1 MRGVFIS
8 LEGPDGAGKTTTADY
23 IEQLLSEVGYV
34 VIRTREPGGTELS
47 EMIRK
52 LLLSEEMCSKTELL
66 LFAASR
72 AEHLERK
79 IKPAIEEGKIILC
92 DRFADSSFA
101 YQGYGRGLLE
111 DVKLLEEYV
120 LNGFEPDYT
129 IFFDIPLEVSLERL
143 AFRFNQQDRLDKEMR
158 DFKERVFL
166 GYRQRFEDNPHRMV
180 RINANQTPEE
190 VREEVREWIFNSFIT
205 NNPL

>member
-158 DFKERVFL
+158 DFK
-166 GYRQRFEDNPHRMV
+166 
-180 RINANQTPEE
+180 
-190 VREEVREWIFNSFIT
+190 
-205 NNPL
+205 